1 MSALMMSADLRR
13 SDIAG
18 TVFSVQFSVGGVPER
33 FIGSA
38 DRTTILSHE
47 HGARMRA
54 RGRALSRA
62 DLIHLRAWL
71 NDKIE
76 GDLVVRDEVI
86 DAIAQARGEI
96 ATGKATAR
104 KVL

>member
-1 MSALMMSADLRR
+1 
-13 SDIAG
+13 
-18 TVFSVQFSVGGVPER
+18 
-33 FIGSA
+33 
-38 DRTTILSHE
+38 
-47 HGARMRA
+47 MRA

-86 DAIAQARGEI
+86 DAIAQARGES